1 MEQGQNN
8 ILSLL
13 LELGAHPQRAQA
25 ALKILDASS
34 AGLDKSARSMSAHT
48 AEVMRATKAQQEALT
63 IFSRMHSQSQASA
76 TQTDVHTTAIEH
88 STVALRSQSEAGA
101 ELASKGLAGLV
112 AGRKAQAGVEAV
124 WETARGVALLAEGT
138 WPPNPAAIMAAGLHF
153 EAAAQYALL
162 AGSGGHRRSAGGAGY
177 GSRDMGRGAGG
188 VDSGLQIPNSELAP
202 GAAGVASRFSGGG
215 VVIIRGTQAFE
226 NYVATAV
233 NGAVARG
240 VNVTSTSSMR
250 GAPVGH

>member
-13 LELGAHPQRAQA
+13 LELGARPQQAQA

-34 AGLDKSARSMSAHT
+34 AGLDKSALAMSAHT

-63 IFSRMHSQSQASA
+63 IFSRMHSQSQVAA
-76 TQTDVHTTAIEH
+76 AQTDVHTNALER
-88 STVALRSQSEAGA
+88 STVAMRSQSEAGA
-101 ELASKGLAGLV
+101 ELVSKGLAGLV

-124 WETARGVALLAEGT
+124 WETARGVAMLAEGA

-162 AGSGGHRRSAGGAGY
+162 AGSGGHRRSAGGGSY
-177 GSRDMGRGAGG
+177 GTRDMGRGTGG
-188 VDSGLQIPNSELAP
+188 ADSGLHIPNSALAP
-202 GAAGVASRFSGGG
+202 GAAGAASRFSGSG

-240 VNVTSTSSMR
+240 VNVTATSSQR
-250 GAPVGH
+250 GSPVGH

>member
-34 AGLDKSARSMSAHT
+34 AGMDKSARAMSAHT
-48 AEVMRATKAQQEALT
+48 AEVMRASKAQQEALT
-63 IFSRMHSQSQASA
+63 IFSRMHSQSQVSA
-76 TQTDVHTTAIEH
+76 TQTDLHTTAIER
-88 STVALRSQSEAGA
+88 STVALRSQSEAGT

-162 AGSGGHRRSAGGAGY
+162 AGSGGHRRSASGASY
-177 GSRDMGRGAGG
+177 GSTDTRRGAGG
-188 VDSGLQIPNSELAP
+188 VDSGFQIPNSELAT
-202 GAAGVASRFSGGG
+202 GAAGAASRFSGSG